1 MANSLL
7 PSPLEPHRLQV
18 YCQQAGLVHH
28 IWYHRANSIVIN
40 SLCSLGANPARG
52 CNSRFE
58 PLRCMAPGT
67 RDALKLETFLDAP
80 IPIRSLSVG
89 HDNGQVL
96 FKPLLVLIKS
106 FPSSQ
111 CKNCKGRSSPM
122 PRSTKRLSA
131 ELSSRSRVAMLNCN

>member
-58 PLRCMAPGT
+58 PLLCMAPGT
-67 RDALKLETFLDAP
+67 RDALKLETFLNAP

-96 FKPLLVLIKS
+96 FKPLLVLITS
-106 FPSSQ
+106 FPSQ
-111 CKNCKGRSSPM
+111 ANVKI
-122 PRSTKRLSA
+122 A
-131 ELSSRSRVAMLNCN
+131 RVAHLRCHDPPRDFQPNSHPGQGLPC